1 MSSQIRKAV
10 HSVKQVSDATIGRA
24 ANAVVETIIIRPHAS
39 SRSTPTSKSKE
50 RLVQELEEC
59 KAENF
64 WLHRRV
70 LDLEMQLQKKKDEL
84 ATAIANN
91 TTTNRDNNNN
101 STNNNNNNE
110 FAGLPLLRAGT
121 VRVGKKLGQGSFG
134 AVYKGQWRG
143 VRCAL
148 KFVPQET
155 VDELRK
161 EVSIM
166 DKIDHPNIVRLY
178 GVVVQDN
185 DSGLPDTWPVG
196 LKPPCVLMEYMGYMV
211 EEVKVT
217 CTTFIEYLKATTQF
231 RDEEGDYYW
240 IMICGMLQGAAKG
253 LGYLHSLDILHRDIK
268 GTNLLLDSRGNLRI
282 ADFGLATVY
291 INGPAQHK
299 SLVASWKAG
308 PMRNPSVMGLTTA
321 AGTYTHMAPEVMNSG
336 LYGTAADIF
345 SFGICISEALM
356 GSEAEDIVDETRTPE
371 FGLDGDKVRKLG
383 NPNNCHVFNQLTALA
398 VQCCNHDPAARPS
411 ADMMVNRIQEFLLTY
426 QREQLRMTSNSS
438 HHSVTSTSHNSNNN
452 DSNHHNNIYS
462 NNSRP
467 STPQSPS
474 SLHSRAGK
482 RTIVQPSVSTDALI
496 DAQVDIDV
504 TETEDEDYADDVSL
518 HIG

>member
-1 MSSQIRKAV
+1 LGSTTIFSSTTKDNKEGTPRKRMNSQLRKAV
-10 HSVKQVSDATIGRA
+10 HSVKQASDATIGRA
-24 ANAVVETIIIRPHAS
+24 ANAVVETIVIRPRS
-39 SRSTPTSKSKE
+39 STTKSKE
-50 RLVQELEEC
+50 KLLEELEEC

-70 LDLEMQLQKKKDEL
+70 LDLEMQLQKKKLEL
-84 ATAIANN
+84 TTALEK
-91 TTTNRDNNNN
+91 RDSMSNNNAQ
-101 STNNNNNNE
+101 NE

-178 GVVVQDN
+178 GVVVQDG
-185 DSGLPDTWPVG
+185 DSLPDSWPVG
-196 LKPPCVLMEYMGYMV
+196 LRPPCVLMEYMGYTV
-211 EEVKVT
+211 EELKIC
-217 CTTFIEYLKATTQF
+217 CTTFIEYLKATKQF
-231 RDEEGDYYW
+231 REEEGDYYW
-240 IMICGMLQGAAKG
+240 IMICGMLQGAARG

-282 ADFGLATVY
+282 ADFGLATVN
-291 INGPAQHK
+291 INGPAEHK

-356 GSEAEDIVDETRTPE
+356 GAEAEDIVDETRTPK

-383 NPNNCHVFNQLTALA
+383 NPNNYHVFNQLTTLA
-398 VQCCNHDPAARPS
+398 VQCCSHDPSARPS

-426 QREQLRMTSNSS
+426 QREQLRMTSSSHHSANTQSSSNLPSPLSPSS
-438 HHSVTSTSHNSNNN
+438 HHSV
-452 DSNHHNNIYS
+452 
-462 NNSRP
+462 SRV
-467 STPQSPS
+467 S
-474 SLHSRAGK
+474 K
-482 RTIVQPSVSTDALI
+482 RIVVQPSNSTDALI
-496 DAQVDIDV
+496 DGSGDVLFADIDV
-504 TETEDEDYADDVSL
+504 TENEDEEGADDDNVSL
-518 HIG
+518 HLG

>member
-1 MSSQIRKAV
+1 MEEIECIIQSATTSSSANNTKSHSGNNMNSHLMKAV
-10 HSVKQVSDATIGRA
+10 QSVKQVSDATVGRA
-24 ANAVVETIIIRPHAS
+24 ANAVVETIVIRPRS
-39 SRSTPTSKSKE
+39 STTKSKE
-50 RLVQELEEC
+50 KLLQELEEC
-59 KAENF
+59 KAENL
-64 WLHRRV
+64 WLQRRV
-70 LDLEMQLQKKKDEL
+70 LDLEIQLQKKEVEL
-84 ATAIANN
+84 SSALEKRESSNPE
-91 TTTNRDNNNN
+91 
-101 STNNNNNNE
+101 NE

-178 GVVVQDN
+178 GVVVQDGE
-185 DSGLPDTWPVG
+185 SLPDSWPDG
-196 LKPPCVLMEYMGYMV
+196 LKPPCVLMEHMGYMI
-211 EEVKVT
+211 EELKT
-217 CTTFIEYLKATTQF
+217 SCTTFIEYLKATKEF
-231 RDEEGDYYW
+231 RDDEGDYYW
-240 IMICGMLQGAAKG
+240 IMICGMLQGAARG
-253 LGYLHSLDILHRDIK
+253 LGYLHSLGILHRDIK

-291 INGPAQHK
+291 VNRAAEHT

-356 GSEAEDIVDETRTPE
+356 GSEAEDIVDETRTPQ
-371 FGLDGDKVRKLG
+371 FGLDGSKVRRLG
-383 NPNNCHVFNQLTALA
+383 NPHNSRVFDQLTRLA
-398 VQCCNHDPAARPS
+398 VHCCSQDPTQRPR
-411 ADMMVNRIQEFLLTY
+411 ADMMVNRIQEILLSY
-426 QREQLRMTSNSS
+426 QREQLRMTSSS
-438 HHSVTSTSHNSNNN
+438 HHSSTSHSV
-452 DSNHHNNIYS
+452 SHVAI
-462 NNSRP
+462 P
-467 STPQSPS
+467 LSPS
-474 SLHSRAGK
+474 SHHAATKSSK
-482 RTIVQPSVSTDALI
+482 RSVVQPSVSTDAL
-496 DAQVDIDV
+496 VDVVADV
-504 TETEDEDYADDVSL
+504 IDDVDLTDNDGEDDDHDTASL
-518 HIG
+518 HVE